1 MLYYEGFEIP
11 QNKNEAIKLFDLAAQ
26 QGHIDAK
33 NFLKQAY

>member
-1 MLYYEGFEIP
+1 LLDYDGFAIP

-33 NFLKQAY
+33 NFVKQAY